1 MPNAHD
7 APQVCIA
14 SHHGSFAELLADA
27 EFRAAAERPDGAC
40 LVEFRVDAFAD
51 RSEAKLREALV
62 AFTPQRCV
70 VTYRSPEEGGRDA
83 NASDETRLAFAKT
96 AVQAQAAFVDLEVA
110 TFARLGDRARG
121 VFADR
126 KSTRLIAS
134 FHDFEAVP
142 VYDRLHAL
150 RKQGEALGADV
161 VKIAVQPKAIHDA
174 SPLLDLL
181 YATDFA
187 KPLMALAMGEAGF
200 WSRVLGPRFPQPAPF
215 TFARGEGAPGTAPG
229 QPIWRELLE
238 LYRFRRIGPATPVY
252 GVIGSPIAHS
262 LSPAMHNAALAA
274 LNLDGVFLPFR
285 VDGEPAAFAREIAP
299 KLGVRGLSVTI
310 PHKETVI
317 AAAAEID
324 PLARQ
329 IGAVNTLVA
338 RGGGW
343 FATNTDAHAAAGSFE
358 EAAGGEGAL
367 NGKTVLVLGAG
378 GAARAV
384 AFGIKARGAE
394 VWLHNRTESRAEK
407 LAQDVG
413 ARCVKREEISR
424 QPKALLGVI
433 NTTSVGMHPNVDA
446 TPLAASEIPQGSLV
460 FDTVY
465 NPLRTRLLELAEG
478 RGCRTLN
485 GLKMFVRQGAEQFR
499 LFTGRPAPVE
509 VMEQVVLQALAKRG

>member
-1 MPNAHD
+1 
-7 APQVCIA
+7 
-14 SHHGSFAELLADA
+14 
-27 EFRAAAERPDGAC
+27 
-40 LVEFRVDAFAD
+40 
-51 RSEAKLREALV
+51 
-62 AFTPQRCV
+62 
-70 VTYRSPEEGGRDA
+70 
-83 NASDETRLAFAKT
+83 
-96 AVQAQAAFVDLEVA
+96 
-110 TFARLGDRARG
+110 
-121 VFADR
+121 
-126 KSTRLIAS
+126 
-134 FHDFEAVP
+134 
-142 VYDRLHAL
+142 
-150 RKQGEALGADV
+150 
-161 VKIAVQPKAIHDA
+161 
-174 SPLLDLL
+174 
-181 YATDFA
+181 
-187 KPLMALAMGEAGF
+187 
-200 WSRVLGPRFPQPAPF
+200 
-215 TFARGEGAPGTAPG
+215 
-229 QPIWRELLE
+229 
-238 LYRFRRIGPATPVY
+238 
-252 GVIGSPIAHS
+252 
-262 LSPAMHNAALAA
+262 MHNAALAA
-274 LNLDGVFLPFR
+274 LDLDGVFLPFR
-285 VDGEPAAFAREIAP
+285 VDGDPAAFAREIAP

-343 FATNTDAHAAAGSFE
+343 FATNTDAHAAARSFE

-367 NGKTVLVLGAG
+367 KGKTVLVLGAG

-413 ARCVKREEISR
+413 ARVVKREKISR
-424 QPKALLGVI
+424 QPEALLGVI

-446 TPLAASEIPQGSLV
+446 APLAAAEIPQGSLV

-465 NPLRTRLLELAEG
+465 NPLRTKLLELAEG

-499 LFTGRPAPVE
+499 LFTGRRAPVE